1 MNEREKVAKM
11 SDRVVRGWTSGPDK
25 YELWGR
31 PCERWTIRDFPMEDD
46 VQEVTILLHDG
57 DKVGPFEPWMVEVL
71 DGVLFVL
78 RDLIASGTTNL
89 EETGE
94 LLKIRAALGSL
105 WKEGE

>member
-57 DKVGPFEPWMVEVL
+57 DKVGPFEPWMRHVL
-71 DGVLFVL
+71 V
-78 RDLIASGTTNL
+78 DLAEREADTNPLGAGQLDMIA
-89 EETGE
+89 
-94 LLKIRAALGSL
+94 AALSSL
-105 WKEGE
+105 WKEGDDNGTD